1 MNLLYS
7 KQPTQRQLIIA
18 SSIQQVV
25 SKAFVIQEI
34 YHPNL
39 EDTMMVFPFVKITA
53 DLKIATIYVDCLN
66 KDKIKVVLEI
76 LKSLTTE
83 IRKLIAS
90 KLQLKHAPTIGF
102 IEDTIT
108 QKQSNILKL
117 IDNIS

>member
-7 KQPTQRQLIIA
+7 KQPTQRQLVIA

-25 SKAFVIQEI
+25 SKAFVTQEI

-39 EDTMMVFPFVKITA
+39 EEAMMVFPFVKITA

-66 KDKIKVVLEI
+66 KDKIKGVLEI
-76 LKSLTTE
+76 LKSLTVE
-83 IRKLIAS
+83 IRKLIAN
-90 KLQLKHAPTIGF
+90 KLKLRYAPEIRF

-108 QKQSNILKL
+108 PKQSNLL
-117 IDNIS
+117 RLLDNIS